1 MLKKFGNALR
11 GFRALSAGHK
21 VVLLKAIACMPVFAF
36 GLQVFGLARMQAV
49 AKLQHHRTPHTMN
62 PGDIRAWGELVN
74 IAAKRGP
81 VKASCLTRSLVLAW
95 LLTGRGVQAAIRIGV
110 RFNGGALDAH
120 AWVECDGVPVNDKA
134 DVADQFAPFERS
146 LGARDFGTQ

>member
-1 MLKKFGNALR
+1 MKKFGKTLG
-11 GFRALSAGHK
+11 GFRALPAGHK
-21 VVLLKAIACMPVFAF
+21 VVLLKAIVCMPVFAF
-36 GLQVFGLARMQAV
+36 GLQVFGLARMQAAV
-49 AKLQHHRTPHTMN
+49 KLPRHHTPQTIN
-62 PGDIRAWGELVN
+62 RDDILAWGELVN

-81 VKASCLTRSLVLAW
+81 VKATCLTRSLVLAW